1 MLVLLDSNQ
10 NTMQPHFR
18 QQLQDA
24 LKTRVQITP
33 LGVSSGDVFIQLDN
47 GDTCIFEI
55 KQTPNDLTASIAD
68 GRLFEQCQ
76 AIPQVARFPFLL
88 LHGELKYQDDFVMA
102 LRRTGWEKTG
112 WRRESVEQ
120 ALLRCQ
126 ALGMLVVQT
135 LTLTDK
141 IRRLIEWCQHADDAP
156 SVRKRILKSP
166 FETLAQM
173 EQRRKVEFLA
183 QLEGVG
189 TERASNLVAAYP
201 ERTLYEL
208 LTLAAIP
215 NGVDVKLWGPKTYRA
230 VQDFL
235 GIQMKMELP
244 HEQR

>member
-18 QQLQDA
+18 QQLSDA
-24 LKTRVQITP
+24 LQVSVQVTP
-33 LGVSSGDVFIQLDN
+33 LGASSGDVFVQLDN

-55 KQTPNDLTASIAD
+55 KETPNDLCASIAD

-76 AIPQVARFPFLL
+76 VIPTVARFPFLI

-102 LRRTGWEKTG
+102 LRRTGWERTG

-135 LTLTDK
+135 PTLADK
-141 IRRLIEWCQHADDAP
+141 IRRLIEWCQKADNAP
-156 SVRKRILKSP
+156 SARKRILKSP
-166 FETLAQM
+166 FETLEQM
-173 EQRRKVEFLA
+173 EKRRKIEFLA

-189 TERASNLVAAYP
+189 TERATNLVNAYP
-201 ERTLYEL
+201 NRTLYEL

-215 NGVDVKLWGPKTYRA
+215 DGSKIPLWGQGTYET
-230 VQDFL
+230 VQKFL
-235 GIQMKMELP
+235 GIQMELP
-244 HEQR
+244 Q

>member
-1 MLVLLDSNQ
+1 MLILLDSNQ
-10 NTMQPHFR
+10 NTMQPYLR
-18 QQLQDA
+18 EQLAQA
-24 LKTRVQITP
+24 LKTQVDVTP
-33 LGVSSGDVFIQLDN
+33 LGVSSGDVFAQLDN

-68 GRLFEQCQ
+68 GRLFEQC
-76 AIPQVARFPFLL
+76 ALIPQVARFPFLL

-102 LRRTGWEKTG
+102 VRKNGWERTG

-135 LTLTDK
+135 QTAADK
-141 IRRLIEWCQHADDAP
+141 IRRLVEWCGRADEAP
-156 SVRKRILKSP
+156 SVRKRVLKSA
-166 FETLAQM
+166 FETAEQM
-173 EQRRKVEFLA
+173 ERRRKVEFLA

-189 TERASNLVAAYP
+189 SERASNLVGVYP

-215 NGVDVKLWGPKTYRA
+215 NDVKIPLWGDGTYRA
-230 VQDFL
+230 VQGFL
-235 GIQMKMELP
+235 GLQPELS
-244 HEQR
+244 HE